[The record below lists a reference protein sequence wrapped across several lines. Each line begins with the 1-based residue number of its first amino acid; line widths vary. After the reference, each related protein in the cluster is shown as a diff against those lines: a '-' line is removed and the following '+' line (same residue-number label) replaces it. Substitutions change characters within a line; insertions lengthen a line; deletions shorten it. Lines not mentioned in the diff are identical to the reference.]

1 VCSNVGADG
10 LCGQWVCSNVGAWVL
25 KHAGA
30 VRAAMWVQCVQ
41 RMNLLHVA
49 YGVQGHMVCCI
60 PCVQDT
66 VVRKAMSV
74 IHWFV
79 VVHLKLSKIVT
90 WNCKGI
96 VWAHDVSKGL
106 ISSMDSEYGERWL
119 WLPWVHYI
127 EALEGVCSPW
137 GCMWTFATAPEIWI
151 HTSLDTDFFG
161 KASINDRWKNRHT

>member
-1 VCSNVGADG
+1 MVWQQSLSCGELCLSVGLCGQWVCSNVGADGLCGQWVCSNVGADG

-90 WNCKGI
+90 
-96 VWAHDVSKGL
+96 
-106 ISSMDSEYGERWL
+106 
-119 WLPWVHYI
+119 
-127 EALEGVCSPW
+127 
-137 GCMWTFATAPEIWI
+137 
-151 HTSLDTDFFG
+151 
-161 KASINDRWKNRHT
+161 